1 MGGAGVLEDHLSK
14 VLSCSSWVPSKF
26 PHWDQRGTE
35 SPTRVI
41 DGRLQGISPPGL
53 LGRLWRPEGVYRGVS
68 PGRVPGCTEPRL
80 RSLAVDSSAGE
91 DQLVPAS
98 RVSAWERVRPRPG
111 LGGSGVQPP
120 PENSPCLVPRA
131 PLAEGAA
138 EADRLALFKKQRATL
153 FLHPAPAPRGAG
165 EEEEIPAFCAGDSW
179 ARLGIFPGCGHP
191 GVTGT
196 PRTRRVP
203 GSWSRPGP
211 GRERFLPCRLW
222 TWGPCP
228 IPSPD
233 RPSPLEASELFFP
246 FLFCRLPGSQPT
258 SPRLPHAL
266 CSLACPQL
274 RDSPFHLLLTS
285 KLPRGCLEVF
295 PVAVCPPVFS

>member
-1 MGGAGVLEDHLSK
+1 MQAYGEDHLSK
-14 VLSCSSWVPSKF
+14 VLSCSWLLSSKF

-35 SPTRVI
+35 SLIMVI
-41 DGRLQGISPPGL
+41 DGRLQGLSPPVL

-68 PGRVPGCTEPRL
+68 PGRVRGCTEPRL
-80 RSLAVDSSAGE
+80 CLLAVDSSAGE

-138 EADRLALFKKQRATL
+138 EADRLALFKKQRVTL
-153 FLHPAPAPRGAG
+153 FLHPAPVPRGAG
-165 EEEEIPAFCAGDSW
+165 KEEETPAFCAGDSW

-196 PRTRRVP
+196 PRARRVP

-211 GRERFLPCRLW
+211 GRERLLSCRLW

-228 IPSPD
+228 ISSPGC
-233 RPSPLEASELFFP
+233 PSPLEASELFFP
-246 FLFCRLPGSQPT
+246 FLSRRLPGSQPT

-266 CSLACPQL
+266 CSLACSQL
-274 RDSPFHLLLTS
+274 GDSPFHLLLTS
-285 KLPRGCLEVF
+285 KPPRGCLEVF
-295 PVAVCPPVFS
+295 PVAARPPVFS

>member
-1 MGGAGVLEDHLSK
+1 MAASKAPVLLA
-14 VLSCSSWVPSKF
+14 F
-26 PHWDQRGTE
+26 
-35 SPTRVI
+35 
-41 DGRLQGISPPGL
+41 
-53 LGRLWRPEGVYRGVS
+53 LGRLRRPEGVYRGVS

-138 EADRLALFKKQRATL
+138 EADRLALSKKQKATL

-165 EEEEIPAFCAGDSW
+165 EEEETPAFCAGDSW

-191 GVTGT
+191 GVTHT
-196 PRTRRVP
+196 PRGRRVP

-211 GRERFLPCRLW
+211 DIILEKMMERWYPEQAVQQPFSVTLKIEVLRF
-222 TWGPCP
+222 
-228 IPSPD
+228 SR
-233 RPSPLEASELFFP
+233 RPGEVLRRSPLG
-246 FLFCRLPGSQPT
+246 RH
-258 SPRLPHAL
+258 SP
-266 CSLACPQL
+266 
-274 RDSPFHLLLTS
+274 
-285 KLPRGCLEVF
+285 
-295 PVAVCPPVFS
+295 